1 MGFSNLRFIIESDA
15 ILACILPLALLLF
28 GFNLK
33 LFTKNSLSEIFQLL
47 SLRGLYHGP
56 SRNSY
61 FSLERAYHSYSQYA
75 RLSAK
80 ELSMMQTSYRTL
92 PYSNKNL
99 GYSIGYP
106 KKLDQLAYVTTLNA
120 MITDGIV
127 QLAQEEF
134 PSLLYQRRHTMVSL
148 DLARVR
154 ESLKHFIRDWSEEGA
169 RERTRTFS
177 PILDVLNEVDPSQRA
192 EMKILIPGCGLGRLA
207 WEISQLGWYTCSSKV
222 CCQSDKNFVS
232 LGFDTTANELSFFMT
247 LALRFLFSPKTTSSV
262 NEHWLRPY
270 AYWFSH
276 QKSNDSLFRSIS
288 FPDVTPRF
296 TPNFHLVEQDFL
308 TLPIP
313 STKPSNNP
321 SFIWSKN
328 QSTEGYDFIVTL
340 FFIDTSLDVFAT
352 MKHIYT
358 LLRPGGSWINLGP
371 LLWTGGAQA
380 KVELSLDEV
389 LLAAEKIGFVLQD
402 EAQGTCARRTV
413 ECEYTGDSNAM
424 MQMIYKAEF
433 WVARKPV
440 TEQEQD
446 IND

>member
-15 ILACILPLALLLF
+15 ILACILPLALLLI
-28 GFNLK
+28 GFKWK
-33 LFTKNSLSEIFQLL
+33 LFTNIPLSKIFQLL
-47 SLRGLYHGP
+47 SLGRLYHEP

-75 RLSAK
+75 CLSAK
-80 ELSMMQTSYRTL
+80 ELSMMQSSYRTL
-92 PYSNKNL
+92 QHSNKNL

-106 KKLDQLAYVTTLNA
+106 KKLDQLGYVTTLNA
-120 MITDGIV
+120 TITDGIA

-134 PSLLYQRRHTMVSL
+134 PSLLYQRRLSMVSP

-154 ESLKHFIRDWSEEGA
+154 ESLKHFVRDWSEEGA

-192 EMKILIPGCGLGRLA
+192 EMKILVPGCGLGRLA
-207 WEISQLGWYTCSSKV
+207 WEISQLGWYSTCSSKIP
-222 CCQSDKNFVS
+222 VS
-232 LGFDTTANELSFFMT
+232 LIRILFLGFDTTANELSFFMT

-262 NEHWLRPY
+262 NEHRLRPY
-270 AYWFSH
+270 AHWFSH
-276 QKSNDSLFRSIS
+276 QKSNDSLFRRVS
-288 FPDVTPRF
+288 FPDVTPRV

-313 STKPSNNP
+313 STERSDNQAL
-321 SFIWSKN
+321 IWSTN
-328 QSTEGYDFIVTL
+328 QSSEGYDFIVTL

-352 MKHIYT
+352 MKHIYI

-380 KVELSLDEV
+380 KVELSLDEIM
-389 LLAAEKIGFVLQD
+389 LAAEKIGFVLQD
-402 EAQGTCARRTV
+402 EAQGTSARRTV
-413 ECEYTGDSNAM
+413 ECEYTGDPSAM

-433 WVARKPV
+433 WVARKPE
-440 TEQEQD
+440 TT
-446 IND
+446 

>member
-15 ILACILPLALLLF
+15 ILACILPLALLLI
-28 GFNLK
+28 GFKWK
-33 LFTKNSLSEIFQLL
+33 LFTNIPLSKIFQLL
-47 SLRGLYHGP
+47 SLGRLYHEP

-75 RLSAK
+75 CLSAK
-80 ELSMMQTSYRTL
+80 ELSMMQSSYRTL
-92 PYSNKNL
+92 QHSNKNL

-106 KKLDQLAYVTTLNA
+106 KKLDQLGYVTTLNA
-120 MITDGIV
+120 TITDGIA

-134 PSLLYQRRHTMVSL
+134 PSLLYQRRLSMVSP

-154 ESLKHFIRDWSEEGA
+154 ESLKHFVRDWSEEGA

-192 EMKILIPGCGLGRLA
+192 EMKILVPGCGLGRLA
-207 WEISQLGWYTCSSKV
+207 WEISQLGWYTCQCSSKIP
-222 CCQSDKNFVS
+222 VS
-232 LGFDTTANELSFFMT
+232 LIRILFLGFDTTANELSFFMT

-270 AYWFSH
+270 AHWFSH
-276 QKSNDSLFRSIS
+276 QKSNDSLFRRVS
-288 FPDVTPRF
+288 FPDVTPRV

-313 STKPSNNP
+313 STERSDNQAL
-321 SFIWSKN
+321 IWSTN
-328 QSTEGYDFIVTL
+328 QSSEGYDFIVTL

-352 MKHIYT
+352 MKHIYI

-380 KVELSLDEV
+380 KVELSLDEIM
-389 LLAAEKIGFVLQD
+389 LAAEKIGFVLQD
-402 EAQGTCARRTV
+402 EAQGTSARRTV
-413 ECEYTGDSNAM
+413 ECEYTGDPSAM

-433 WVARKPV
+433 WVARKPE
-440 TEQEQD
+440 TT
-446 IND
+446 